1 LNGGEPNSI
10 DQHNLFEHAFVCG
23 HHRFELDR
31 SHHRNA
37 ELMRRLWRSYV
48 AGWDLFH
55 RVLSFLIRESQ
66 MIESNIE
73 LADVV

>member
-1 LNGGEPNSI
+1 
-10 DQHNLFEHAFVCG
+10 
-23 HHRFELDR
+23 
-31 SHHRNA
+31 
-37 ELMRRLWRSYV
+37 MRRLWRSYV

-66 MIESNIE
+66 MIASNIE